1 MFTAQKGRSVGDGA
15 VGDGAWGMGHGA
27 SSRWGIIAM
36 GVENGLWG
44 EGVGAVRLWVG
55 EISFACRPKPGRDR
69 KSLVRVL
76 VAGGFSVKYML
87 QSPDECEGLT
97 DGLSGSGCGC

>member
-1 MFTAQKGRSVGDGA
+1 MGHGA
-15 VGDGAWGMGHGA
+15 WGIGHWAWGMGHGA
-27 SSRWGIIAM
+27 LGIGHWALGIGHWAL
-36 GVENGLWG
+36 GIELCSG
-44 EGVGAVRLWVG
+44 GVGAVSLWVG
-55 EISFACRPKPGRDR
+55 EISFAYDCKPGRAR
-69 KSLVRVL
+69 KSGVRVL